1 MRFNDS
7 FYMVRRVKVCF
18 LTTHPVLSVNLHIT
32 NIPRNISVILLALGM
47 LGI

>member
-18 LTTHPVLSVNLHIT
+18 LTTHPVLSVNKSQTSLET
-32 NIPRNISVILLALGM
+32 LVSYC
-47 LGI
+47 

>member
-18 LTTHPVLSVNLHIT
+18 LTTHPVLSVNTVESEL
-32 NIPRNISVILLALGM
+32 VAALK
-47 LGI
+47 